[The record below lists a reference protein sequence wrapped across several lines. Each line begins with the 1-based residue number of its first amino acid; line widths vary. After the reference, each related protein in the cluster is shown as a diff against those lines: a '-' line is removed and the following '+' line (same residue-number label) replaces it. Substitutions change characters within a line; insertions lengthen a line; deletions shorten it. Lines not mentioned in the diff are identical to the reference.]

1 MLSTTPSATERDPF
15 LSNRG
20 GPAPLAGIR
29 RCFLASLSPRGPFN
43 SLHSA
48 ASLPSSP
55 LASPLRLTRRHSVSH
70 RLKSPSPSARGG
82 SRRVGRGRRGVEEKS
97 IQHQTMAYRPR
108 GAVCRKVTA
117 IHYVWWPANGQCA
130 CRQMDCKHLPCVSI
144 AWAASGGAHTRANT
158 KGVQARTHL

>member
-1 MLSTTPSATERDPF
+1 MLSTTPSATKRDPF
-15 LSNRG
+15 LSYRG
-20 GPAPLAGIR
+20 PCPPLAGIHL
-29 RCFLASLSPRGPFN
+29 CFLASFSPRGPFN

-55 LASPLRLTRRHSVSH
+55 LASPLRQTRRHSVSH

-82 SRRVGRGRRGVEEKS
+82 SRRAGRGRRDGEGKS

-108 GAVCRKVTA
+108 GAVCKKVTA

-144 AWAASGGAHTRANT
+144 GWAASGGAHMHANT
-158 KGVQARTHL
+158 KGLQAHTHL